1 MTRIDACEERK
12 KGWGGGEW
20 DEGRK
25 KESRWKVP
33 RGVLI
38 TNALLTRDLDL
49 TIPPKT
55 SSGHLSL
62 KEA

>member
-1 MTRIDACEERK
+1 M
-12 KGWGGGEW
+12 GGGEW

-55 SSGHLSL
+55 SSGRLSL